1 MFSFLFGKPKKA
13 ETPLV
18 NRPATSVKEVQSRR
32 NDVMD
37 TMNMLHTKESELER
51 RIEMLEKKSIA
62 SYDDAKRANQAGQ
75 KEKAMLHLRKR
86 AMYEDQLK
94 TNNAMLLKIIQQ
106 RTALETTM
114 INTGSL
120 DAMNVATQTM
130 KSQQTAWSSERV
142 ADLTDDMHEVM
153 DMQREITDMIRAP
166 VTTNDV
172 SEDDLEA
179 ELSAMGEADLTA
191 AITAPPVV
199 SSVAAT
205 PAIPAIPTV
214 TADHLPA
221 VPSNPVVVAAVAAP
235 PMDMTRELAG
245 LE

>member
-1 MFSFLFGKPKKA
+1 
-13 ETPLV
+13 
-18 NRPATSVKEVQSRR
+18 
-32 NDVMD
+32 
-37 TMNMLHTKESELER
+37 MNMLHTKESELER

-205 PAIPAIPTV
+205 PVVSSVPTIPTV

-221 VPSNPVVVAAVAAP
+221 VPSNPVVVAVP

>member
-1 MFSFLFGKPKKA
+1 
-13 ETPLV
+13 
-18 NRPATSVKEVQSRR
+18 
-32 NDVMD
+32 
-37 TMNMLHTKESELER
+37 
-51 RIEMLEKKSIA
+51 
-62 SYDDAKRANQAGQ
+62 
-75 KEKAMLHLRKR
+75 
-86 AMYEDQLK
+86 
-94 TNNAMLLKIIQQ
+94 
-106 RTALETTM
+106 
-114 INTGSL
+114 
-120 DAMNVATQTM
+120 
-130 KSQQTAWSSERV
+130 
-142 ADLTDDMHEVM
+142 
-153 DMQREITDMIRAP
+153 MQREITDMIRAP

-191 AITAPPVV
+191 AITAPPAI
-199 SSVAAT
+199 AAT